1 MAKCNYQ
8 FPFDCTSEEL
18 YSKMKALIEQKGGS
32 IHGDAVQGTISFDV
46 PIFGNINGIYS
57 IANQEISIEILEKPF
72 LVSCK
77 KIESEIRNAL
87 FN

>member
-8 FPFDCTSEEL
+8 FPFESTTEEV
-18 YSKMKALIEQKGGS
+18 YSKMKDLIELNGGT
-32 IHGDAVQGTISFDV
+32 IQGDAVQGTIRFPV
-46 PIFGNINGIYS
+46 PVLGDISGTYS
-57 IANQEISIEILEKPF
+57 IANQEIYIEILEKPF

-77 KIESEIRNAL
+77 KIESEIRKSL